1 MLGTSSCKDD
11 ESTSKSHRPLT
22 VHAIAWNMAPMIRV
36 LLEPEAFRHPRCGVA
51 RYWSAVC
58 RGLRDAGLVVDL
70 PLVGINPDTATDAP
84 PTEDGRGTIA
94 GLRDGL
100 RAQAHKLSH
109 RLFLHKLRHECFDVV
124 LPTAVHPDAEV
135 ALYAERTP
143 LVLVCHDTMRSLP
156 IPGGAIDGW
165 SDPLY
170 RLLYLARR
178 AVRII
183 CVSECTRRDL
193 LAADPSLAGRTVVV
207 PTGNLLSVSAP
218 VGAPLRGLPKRYLLF
233 VGSRQTRKN
242 FHGLILS
249 VAPLLRATADLRLV
263 CTGSFSRWEMDF
275 LRAQGVAHVVCG
287 VQSTDAELV
296 TLYQGALALVYP
308 SFYEGFGLPVLE
320 AMSLG
325 CPVIASGTSSLPELA
340 GDAALFVD
348 PGKPESIRRAVERM
362 LREPD
367 LRARLSLAGRERARS
382 FSCESMLAGLVREI
396 TAGALLRTA

>member
-1 MLGTSSCKDD
+1 
-11 ESTSKSHRPLT
+11 
-22 VHAIAWNMAPMIRV
+22 
-36 LLEPEAFRHPRCGVA
+36 
-51 RYWSAVC
+51 
-58 RGLRDAGLVVDL
+58 
-70 PLVGINPDTATDAP
+70 VGINPDTATDAP